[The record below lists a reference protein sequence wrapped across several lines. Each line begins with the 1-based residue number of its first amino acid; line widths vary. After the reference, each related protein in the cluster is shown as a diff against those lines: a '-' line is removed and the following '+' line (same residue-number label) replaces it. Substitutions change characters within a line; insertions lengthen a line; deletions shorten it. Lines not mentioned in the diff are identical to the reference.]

1 MTISVEKRLSQGL
14 SLVAS
19 YTWSRA
25 LGVAPPITEGI
36 NGSTIQDPTNLKREY
51 GPLEFDIQHRFVA
64 SYLYELPFGR
74 GKHFLNKASRA
85 VDMVLGG
92 WQLNGITTFQG
103 GLPLTPSLSYS
114 LGKTDAVSRPDL
126 IGDPTKTS
134 RQPSDWLSAAAFAI
148 PTNAQI
154 AAGDFFGNEG
164 VNVVRAPGLVNFDFS
179 AFKTFD
185 LREHM
190 KLQFRT
196 EIFNATNTPYFGAP
210 GSVGLTVGT
219 STFGKVTSAADPRV
233 IQFGLKLLF

>member
-1 MTISVEKRLSQGL
+1 VER
-14 SLVAS
+14 
-19 YTWSRA
+19 
-25 LGVAPPITEGI
+25 
-36 NGSTIQDPTNLKREY
+36 
-51 GPLEFDIQHRFVA
+51 RFVA

-74 GKHFLNKASRA
+74 GKRFLNKTPRT
-85 VDMVLGG
+85 VDLFAGG

-103 GLPLTPSLSYS
+103 GLPLTPTLSYS
-114 LGKTDAVSRPDL
+114 LGKTDTTSRPNL

-134 RQPSDWLSAAAFAI
+134 RQPNDWISPAAFAI

-179 AFKTFD
+179 AFKTFE
-185 LREHM
+185 LRESIR
-190 KLQFRT
+190 LQFRT
-196 EIFNATNTPYFGAP
+196 EIFNATNTPYFGSP

-219 STFGKVTSAADPRV
+219 STFGKVTAAADPRV